1 MISPLERQNMSQHLE
16 TRWRSKRT
24 LNPSPL
30 MRTLKSQLI
39 SEQALTKNKK
49 KKKDCNLP
57 KNIPYIQSRKNHE
70 RVGEMH

>member
-1 MISPLERQNMSQHLE
+1 MFQHLE

-30 MRTLKSQLI
+30 MSTLRSQLI
-39 SEQALTKNKK
+39 GEQALTKKKKRKK
-49 KKKDCNLP
+49 KKCNLP
-57 KNIPYIQSRKNHE
+57 KNIRYIQSRKNHD